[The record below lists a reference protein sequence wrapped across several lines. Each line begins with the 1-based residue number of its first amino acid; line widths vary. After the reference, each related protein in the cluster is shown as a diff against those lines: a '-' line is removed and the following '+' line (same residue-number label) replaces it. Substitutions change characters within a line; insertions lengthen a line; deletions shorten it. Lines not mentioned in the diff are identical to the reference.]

1 MNISKFGFGLSLAT
15 AIGLVACGD
24 DSSSFSP
31 ASNDDPD
38 TTLSSSS
45 EGTGAPDS
53 SDDNGTSS
61 SSSNGGSSSPAES
74 SASVEEAEPCTF
86 AAADNAWAVSYRG
99 NDGNNSASIRTV
111 FEIQGED
118 LVIRDSIRFT
128 GQTANIYCRLM
139 SMNDSTATH
148 PKSMDGKLAGEQ
160 TCEGG
165 SAAVLVSTR
174 TEKGYFA
181 SNARETVHA
190 SVQKACQAA
199 VNGTAFEVFPLQTI
213 SNCNFTVDDPEW
225 VYSYLDE
232 NWRHTDSVIVKHV
245 VAYDSAEGEIMSR
258 NYEIKPMSYLECMTK
273 KFADIGTTNFCTME
287 GYVNASSSGT
297 LSKPREDV
305 FKSEQGYCKDKI
317 PAEVEPESS
326 SSAEGGETSS
336 SSEGT
341 ASSSSVTTPVGDM
354 VSCDIPGVF
363 GECLEYPA
371 GSEEAIA
378 MAAQCESVL
387 EGTLGTGC
395 SN

>member
-1 MNISKFGFGLSLAT
+1 MNISKIGLGLSISAALC
-15 AIGLVACGD
+15 LMACGD
-24 DSSSFSP
+24 DSSTSP
-31 ASNDDPD
+31 EPSNNPQE
-38 TTLSSSS
+38 TTSSSS
-45 EGTGAPDS
+45 ETSGTPDS
-53 SDDNGTSS
+53 SDNNGTSS

-86 AAADNAWAVSYRG
+86 AATDNAWAVSYRG

-148 PKSMDGKLAGEQ
+148 PKSMDGLLSGEE

-190 SVQKACQAA
+190 SVLKACQAA
-199 VNGTAFEVFPLQTI
+199 VNGTAFEVFPLQTK
-213 SNCNFTVDDPEW
+213 SSCNFTIDDPEW
-225 VYSYLDE
+225 TYSYLDE
-232 NWRHTDSVIVKHV
+232 SWNSPDSAIVKYV
-245 VAYDSAEGEIMSR
+245 VAYDEEEECFMSR
-258 NYEIKPMSYLECMTK
+258 KYEIHPMPYLECISKNFSDIGMTK
-273 KFADIGTTNFCTME
+273 FCSME
-287 GYVNASSSGT
+287 GFVNASSSGN
-297 LSKPREDV
+297 SKTKEEV
-305 FKSEQGYCKDKI
+305 FAIEQNYCKQNV
-317 PAEVEPESS
+317 PAVVEPESS
-326 SSAEGGETSS
+326 SSEDVGETSS
-336 SSEGT
+336 SSS
-341 ASSSSVTTPVGDM
+341 AAAPSGDM
-354 VSCDIPGVF
+354 VSCDIPGVM
-363 GECLEYPA
+363 GECLEFPA
-371 GSEEAIA
+371 GSDEAIA

-395 SN
+395 N

>member
-86 AAADNAWAVSYRG
+86 AATDNAWAVSYRG

-148 PKSMDGKLAGEQ
+148 PKSMDGKLVGEE

-181 SNARETVHA
+181 SNSREAVHA

-199 VNGTAFEVFPLQTI
+199 VNGTAFEVFPLQTT

-225 VYSYLDE
+225 IYSYLDE
-232 NWRHTDSVIVKHV
+232 NWRGTDSVIVRYV
-245 VAYDSAEGEIMSR
+245 VAYDSAESEIMSR
-258 NYEIKPMSYLECMTK
+258 KYEIQPMPYVECMTK
-273 KFADIGTTNFCTME
+273 QFANIGTTNFCTME

-305 FKSEQGYCKDKI
+305 FKSEQNYCKEKV

-326 SSAEGGETSS
+326 SSADVEETSS
-336 SSEGT
+336 SSEG
-341 ASSSSVTTPVGDM
+341 VTPSGDM
-354 VSCDIPGVF
+354 VSCDVPGVM
-363 GECLEYPA
+363 GGCEEAPA
-371 GSEEAIA
+371 GSDQARFYISS
-378 MAAQCESVL
+378 CESLL

>member
-45 EGTGAPDS
+45 ETSGAPDS

-86 AAADNAWAVSYRG
+86 AATDNAWAISYKG
-99 NDGNNSASIRTV
+99 NDGDNNANIRTV

-118 LVIRDSIRFT
+118 LIIRDSVRFT

-148 PKSMDGKLAGEQ
+148 PKSMDGKLAGEE

-165 SAAVLVSTR
+165 NTAVLVSTR

-181 SNARETVHA
+181 SNSRETVHA
-190 SVQKACQAA
+190 SVLKACQAA
-199 VNGTAFEVFPLQTI
+199 VNGTAFEVFPLQTT
-213 SNCNFTVDDPEW
+213 SNCNFAIDDPEW
-225 VYSYLDE
+225 TYSYLDE
-232 NWRHTDSVIVKHV
+232 NWRGTDSVIVKYV
-245 VAYDSAEGEIMSR
+245 VAYDSAEGEIMSHK
-258 NYEIKPMSYLECMTK
+258 YEIQPMPYVECMTK
-273 KFADIGTTNFCTME
+273 KFSNIGTTNFCTME
-287 GYVNASSSGT
+287 GYVNASASGT

-305 FKSEQGYCKDKI
+305 FKSEQNYCKEKV
-317 PAEVEPESS
+317 PAVVEPESS
-326 SSAEGGETSS
+326 SSADVEETSS
-336 SSEGT
+336 SSEET
-341 ASSSSVTTPVGDM
+341 VSSSSVTTPAGDM
-354 VSCDIPGVF
+354 VSCDIPGVM
-363 GECLEYPA
+363 GECLEFPA
-371 GSEEAIA
+371 GSDEAIA

-395 SN
+395 N

>member
-1 MNISKFGFGLSLAT
+1 MNISKLGFGLSLAT

-86 AAADNAWAVSYRG
+86 AATDNAWAISYKG

-118 LVIRDSIRFT
+118 LIIRDSVRFT

-148 PKSMDGKLAGEQ
+148 PKSMDGKLAGEE

-165 SAAVLVSTR
+165 STAVLVSTR

-190 SVQKACQAA
+190 SVLKACQAA
-199 VNGTAFEVFPLQTI
+199 VNGTAFEVFPLQTK
-213 SNCNFTVDDPEW
+213 SSCNFTIDDPEW
-225 VYSYLDE
+225 TYSFLDE
-232 NWRHTDSVIVKHV
+232 SWNSSDSAIVKYV
-245 VAYDSAEGEIMSR
+245 VAYDDEEECFMSR
-258 NYEIKPMSYLECMTK
+258 KYEIHPMPYLECLSKNFSDIGMTK
-273 KFADIGTTNFCTME
+273 FCSME
-287 GYVNASSSGT
+287 GFVNASSSGNSRT
-297 LSKPREDV
+297 KEEV
-305 FKSEQGYCKDKI
+305 FAIEQNYCKEKV

-326 SSAEGGETSS
+326 SSAEIEETSS
-336 SSEGT
+336 SS
-341 ASSSSVTTPVGDM
+341 AAAPSGDM
-354 VSCDIPGVF
+354 VSCDIPSDVPGLA
-363 GECLEYPA
+363 ECLEFPA
-371 GSEEAIA
+371 GSDEAIE
-378 MAAQCESVL
+378 MAAKCESVL

-395 SN
+395 N